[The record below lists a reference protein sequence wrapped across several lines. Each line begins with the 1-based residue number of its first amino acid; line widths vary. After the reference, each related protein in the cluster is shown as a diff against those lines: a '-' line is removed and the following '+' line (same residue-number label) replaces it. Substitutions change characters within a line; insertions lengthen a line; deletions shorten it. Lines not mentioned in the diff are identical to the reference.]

1 MKDYFYLNPSK
12 MVELSKI
19 LGNSEIKMM
28 LGIMYCLSTTGEK
41 WFVNNVENRS
51 RMASIGF
58 DKTPERIS
66 TLLGSITKKGVLKRE
81 ANGVYSLPENLFI
94 AP

>member
-12 MVELSKI
+12 MIEFSKI

-28 LGIMYCLSTTGEK
+28 LGIMYCLSITGEK
-41 WFVNNVENRS
+41 WFVNNAENRS
-51 RMASIGF
+51 RIASTGF

-66 TLLGSITKKGVLKRE
+66 TLLGSIAKKGVLKRE
-81 ANGVYSLPENLFI
+81 ANGVYSIPEGLFI
-94 AP
+94 VP